1 MDNILKF
8 SRRHNFSR
16 IVCIH
21 NDFRAY
27 LRDASRKADAL
38 DPMQATLCK
47 ARWRDCDALLHT
59 NTFLM
64 LYAYVEEW
72 LHLLSQKHP
81 TISTKDR
88 GSIGRYKD
96 VFRDGFKLDL
106 SGPLWGLLT
115 DCEKIRDCLLHANG
129 RVDLMK
135 KKSDIRLAAKR
146 CGLNIKLNRLQIS
159 STFLASFARQAEA
172 FIHDAD

>member
-1 MDNILKF
+1 MSRNAQHAECSMDNILKF

-16 IVCIH
+16 IVCFH
-21 NDFRAY
+21 NDLRAY

-47 ARWRDCDALLHT
+47 ARWRDYDALLHT

-72 LHLLSQKHP
+72 LHLLSKKHP

-96 VFRDGFKLDL
+96 VFRDGFKL
-106 SGPLWGLLT
+106 
-115 DCEKIRDCLLHANG
+115 
-129 RVDLMK
+129 
-135 KKSDIRLAAKR
+135 
-146 CGLNIKLNRLQIS
+146 
-159 STFLASFARQAEA
+159 
-172 FIHDAD
+172 